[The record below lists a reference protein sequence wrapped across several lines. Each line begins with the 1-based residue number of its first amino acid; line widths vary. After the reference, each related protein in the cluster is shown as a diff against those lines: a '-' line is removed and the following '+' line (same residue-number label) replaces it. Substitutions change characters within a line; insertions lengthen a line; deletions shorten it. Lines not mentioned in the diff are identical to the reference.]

1 MHAMN
6 CKIQKKVSL
15 NNSYIRLLIYYP
27 IIYMIFSFGLVVFIM
42 SVNPNGSKSFM
53 TYGLVMM
60 FLLHIY
66 LFIKDR
72 EALKMVGLVS
82 PSWGWYPLFPV
93 YLFRRQYLNNLSFG
107 LFYIHIIFLIIITFF
122 AVVGNSR

>member
-1 MHAMN
+1 
-6 CKIQKKVSL
+6 
-15 NNSYIRLLIYYP
+15 
-27 IIYMIFSFGLVVFIM
+27 MIFSFGLVVFIM